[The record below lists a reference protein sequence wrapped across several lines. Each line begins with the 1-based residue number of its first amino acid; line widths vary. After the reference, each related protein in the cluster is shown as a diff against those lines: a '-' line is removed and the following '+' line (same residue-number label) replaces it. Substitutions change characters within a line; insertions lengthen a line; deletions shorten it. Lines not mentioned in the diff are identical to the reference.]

1 MQLLFYHRR
10 PGAQANDGANGSTL
24 LSVIGMLFKEG
35 LLFCRRC
42 SEAQADRMRRGLL
55 PSEEEDRGLFRG
67 AIARVGSTLR
77 AVASAD
83 FPHA

>member
-10 PGAQANDGANGSTL
+10 PGTQANDGANGFTL

-42 SEAQADRMRRGLL
+42 SEAQADRMRTGVLCKAHPLVCRC
-55 PSEEEDRGLFRG
+55 PSKG
-67 AIARVGSTLR
+67 AGR
-77 AVASAD
+77 
-83 FPHA
+83 